1 MVLFQEGKLG
11 NGLTVITHH
20 DPNTPLVVVNL
31 LYKVGSRNEDPEKT
45 GFAHLFEHLMFGGSR
60 HVPDFDKALHRVGA
74 ENNAFTNTDITNYYI
89 VLDAANIE
97 TALWVESDRMQFLNL
112 DQKSLDTQ
120 KNVVVEE
127 FKQRYLNQPY
137 GDVMLK
143 LRPLAYT
150 VHPYRWPTIGMKTE
164 HIQLVTLDDVQNFHE
179 TYYGPDNAVL
189 CLCGNID
196 HEKAMDLAV
205 KWFGDIPR
213 IHKPKREIPTEPT
226 QSAARQLNVE
236 ADVPMDALYK
246 AYHMPARGGK
256 AYLKADLASDLL
268 GRGKSS
274 RLYQRLVKEQ
284 QLFNNIDAYV
294 TGSRDPGLMMIS
306 GKVKPD
312 IRIEDAGRAV
322 TEVVESLMEN
332 ISENEFEKVINQYES
347 THLFAETEL
356 MHKAQSLAY
365 FNALGDTSL
374 IYREIEMVREIRKDE
389 ILLTSWGILNAD
401 NCSTMYYRSKSR
413 RI

>member
-1 MVLFQEGKLG
+1 MVSFQEEKLS
-11 NGLTVITHH
+11 NGLSVITHH
-20 DPNTPLVVVNL
+20 DQNTPLVVVNL

-45 GFAHLFEHLMFGGSR
+45 GFAHLFEHLMFGGSH

-97 TALWVESDRMQFLNL
+97 TALWVESDRMQYLNL

-150 VHPYRWPTIGMKTE
+150 IHPYRWATIGMKTE
-164 HIQLVTLDDVQNFHE
+164 HIQLATLDDVQKFHE

-189 CLCGNID
+189 CLCGNIS
-196 HEKAMDLAV
+196 HENAMDLAA
-205 KWFGDIPR
+205 KWFGDIPGAR
-213 IHKPKREIPTEPT
+213 RKKREIPMEPQ
-226 QSAARQLNVE
+226 QSVARLLDVE

-246 AYHMPARGGK
+246 AYHMPGRGGK
-256 AYLKADLASDLL
+256 EYLRADLAGDLL
-268 GRGKSS
+268 GRGKSC

-284 QLFNNIDAYV
+284 QIFNSIDAFV
-294 TGSRDPGLMMIS
+294 TGSSDPGLVIIS
-306 GKVKPD
+306 GKVRPGFQV
-312 IRIEDAGRAV
+312 EDADNA
-322 TEVVESLMEN
+322 VVEVIESLQEN
-332 ISENEFEKVINQYES
+332 ITGSELEKVINQYES

-365 FNALGDTSL
+365 FHALGDTLL
-374 IYREIEMVREIRKDE
+374 INREIGMVREFKKEE
-389 ILLTSWGILNAD
+389 IQETTRAILTKQ
-401 NCSTMYYRSKSR
+401 NCSTMYYRSKSSQL
-413 RI
+413 

>member
-11 NGLTVITHH
+11 NGLTVITHS

-31 LYKVGSRNEDPEKT
+31 LYKVGSRNENPEKT
-45 GFAHLFEHLMFGGSR
+45 GFAHLFEHLMFGGSQ

-74 ENNAFTNTDITNYYI
+74 ENNAFTNMDITNYYI

-120 KNVVVEE
+120 KNVVIEE

-150 VHPYRWPTIGMKTE
+150 IHPYRWATIGMKTE
-164 HIQLVTLDDVQNFHE
+164 HIQLASLDDVQNFHA
-179 TYYGPDNAVL
+179 THYRPDNAVL
-189 CLCGNID
+189 CMCGKIN
-196 HEKAMDLAV
+196 HEKAMDLAA
-205 KWFGDIPR
+205 KWFGDIPGTS
-213 IHKPKREIPTEPT
+213 KRMQEIPKEPLQT
-226 QSAARQLNVE
+226 TSRYLGVE

-246 AYHMPARGGK
+246 AYHMPARGDK
-256 AYLKADLASDLL
+256 DYLMADLASDLF

-274 RLYQRLVKEQ
+274 RLYQKLVKEQ

-294 TGSRDPGLMMIS
+294 TGNSDPGLMIIS
-306 GKVKPD
+306 GKVKPGV
-312 IRIEDAGRAV
+312 RIEDADNAIV
-322 TEVVESLMEN
+322 VVVESLSEN
-332 ISENEFEKVINQYES
+332 IADNEFEKVINQYES
-347 THLFAETEL
+347 TNLFAETEL

-374 IYREIEMVREIRKDE
+374 INREIGMVREIQKDE
-389 ILLTSWGILNAD
+389 ILQTSMAILKPE

-413 RI
+413 LV

>member
-1 MVLFQEGKLG
+1 MIIFQEEKLP

-20 DPNTPLVVVNL
+20 DPHTPLVVVNL

-120 KNVVVEE
+120 KNVVIEE

-150 VHPYRWPTIGMKTE
+150 VHPYRWATIGMKTE
-164 HIQLVTLDDVQNFHE
+164 HIQLATLEDVRNFHE

-189 CLCGNID
+189 CLCGNIV
-196 HEKAMDLAV
+196 HEKAMDLAA
-205 KWFGDIPR
+205 KWFGDIPASNR
-213 IHKPKREIPTEPT
+213 KKHEIPGEPQQT
-226 QSAARQLNVE
+226 TARHLDVE
-236 ADVPMDALYK
+236 ANVPMDALYK
-246 AYHMPARGGK
+246 TYHMPARGGK
-256 AYLKADLASDLL
+256 EYLRVDLASDLL

-274 RLYQRLVKEQ
+274 RLYQKLVKEQ
-284 QLFNNIDAYV
+284 QLFNNIDAYL
-294 TGSRDPGLMMIS
+294 TGSSDPGLMMIS
-306 GKVKPD
+306 GKVKPG
-312 IRIEDAGRAV
+312 IPVEDADKAV
-322 TEVVESLMEN
+322 EQVVASLEQDVAGH
-332 ISENEFEKVINQYES
+332 EFEKVINQYES
-347 THLFAETEL
+347 THLFAGTEL

-374 IYREIEMVREIRKDE
+374 INREIGMVWEISKEEIRKISRD
-389 ILLTSWGILNAD
+389 ILTAE
-401 NCSTMYYRSKSR
+401 NCSTMYYKSKNR
-413 RI
+413 LT

>member
-1 MVLFQEGKLG
+1 MVLFQEGNLG

-31 LYKVGSRNEDPEKT
+31 LYKVGSRNETPEKT
-45 GFAHLFEHLMFGGSR
+45 GFAHLFEHLMFGGSQ
-60 HVPDFDKALHRVGA
+60 HVPDFDKVLHRVGA

-164 HIQLVTLDDVQNFHE
+164 HIRLASLDDVQNFHE

-189 CLCGNID
+189 CICGNII
-196 HEKAMDLAV
+196 HEKAMDLAA
-205 KWFGDIPR
+205 KWFGDIPGTSR
-213 IHKPKREIPTEPT
+213 IKQEIPMEPPQT
-226 QSAARQLNVE
+226 AARHLDVE
-236 ADVPMDALYK
+236 SDVPMDALYK

-256 AYLKADLASDLL
+256 EYLRADLASDLL

-284 QLFNNIDAYV
+284 QLFNNIDAYL
-294 TGSRDPGLMMIS
+294 TGSSDPGLTMIS
-306 GKVKPD
+306 GKVKPG
-312 IRIEDAGRAV
+312 IRVEDADRAIG
-322 TEVVESLMEN
+322 EVVESLQEN
-332 ISENEFEKVINQYES
+332 IGDNEFEKVINQYES
-347 THLFAETEL
+347 TNLFAETEL

-374 IYREIEMVREIRKDE
+374 INREIGMIREIQKDE
-389 ILLTSWGILNAD
+389 ILKTSAAILKAE

-413 RI
+413 